1 MVVKTLDGCSYS
13 QLWVSPANW
22 QKATKKDLDK
32 DWYVQCVF
40 FDPRFDKKYPK
51 GFPYR
56 KKANKATTVEER
68 KAMVSF
74 LLKNIP
80 KQLDAG
86 YNPILKKYVQVHK
99 DVNHI
104 ISLRELVDYIKN
116 CYHNEL
122 VIVNAVVTSK
132 HHRY

>member
-51 GFPYR
+51 GFLYR
-56 KKANKATTVEER
+56 KKANKLTTVEER

-80 KQLDAG
+80 KQLDAA

-99 DVNHI
+99 ER
-104 ISLRELVDYIKN
+104 LYPELHFIEAFRRAKPSI
-116 CYHNEL
+116 CRR
-122 VIVNAVVTSK
+122 SK
-132 HHRY
+132 